1 MSAEEKIVS
10 VQTIDAEFRDKLQM
24 DEAPSPDTKTPAR
37 SGPQTLDVL
46 RNNEEYM
53 LIHHTIESLKSQL
66 ARAKSDMDILYRL
79 RDDAL
84 AHPVEYVE
92 SLLAG
97 TSPKAPP
104 QQSVVNVPYVYVDPY
119 FSYADPSAV
128 QRYQRHMKSAGYLNR
143 QLFASNDA
151 VNGKISTDNNQHG
164 SVRHVS
170 ASGHSTPTKAR
181 YAAKRGSRQPAS
193 ASTVLLTGVTAV
205 ATPERFSQRQLP
217 QQLSQASA
225 LGLANMGYSETQSL
239 KHTAGLKEGTY
250 LAPPMDRANTEP
262 VHRSSVTLSEP
273 EFSRAGSKDS
283 AADSFP
289 VKGSNSLSGTR
300 IGLSATQPGTPNERA
315 GSQKTLT
322 PQMLEEFRRQVSEE
336 RSRPPSRHSRHA
348 PSTTSTHNASNG
360 LENGE
365 DSGVDEDDDDDEYY
379 NKLVQAATAAGPDN
393 NVQPAYDTSDP
404 LLITSVAAP
413 AVTSAAGQ
421 RGAGKSLHLGSQYL
435 QHLQKLQNKAQGM
448 PFVREPQTKTPKRGV
463 GRPKKNALATSAPKR
478 IRKSKTGHRG
488 PTRRDSNR
496 PKPVSFNLPWS
507 DEEQQ
512 QLEEL
517 LLAYPEEEVANDRW
531 RKIAEALGT
540 RTMRQVA
547 SRVQKYFI
555 KLSKAG
561 LPVPGRVPDTTNW
574 TSIGGG
580 RLSSDEARRKK
591 PGGGTGSASGSR
603 KRKKYVDFT
612 SSSED
617 GGDEVEIELAAAS
630 DDERHG
636 HVSLTAEAAFHD
648 HKGKQADR
656 SNGFSYFENNADGG
670 TSSFRLAVH
679 EGGSSSNTSGIRE
692 PMYSADEGSTLAS
705 SSTSANPQTAA
716 LRSAKAVHLGYR
728 CDACMAEPIVGIRW
742 TCLECRGA
750 HAVDLCDEC
759 REEGTFETDWHRTT
773 HSFHAVRDAEM
784 EPYYANEVAS
794 AALREYS
801 YLA

>member
-1 MSAEEKIVS
+1 
-10 VQTIDAEFRDKLQM
+10 
-24 DEAPSPDTKTPAR
+24 
-37 SGPQTLDVL
+37 
-46 RNNEEYM
+46 
-53 LIHHTIESLKSQL
+53 
-66 ARAKSDMDILYRL
+66 
-79 RDDAL
+79 
-84 AHPVEYVE
+84 
-92 SLLAG
+92 
-97 TSPKAPP
+97 
-104 QQSVVNVPYVYVDPY
+104 
-119 FSYADPSAV
+119 
-128 QRYQRHMKSAGYLNR
+128 MKSAGYLNR

-164 SVRHVS
+164 SVRHAS

-193 ASTVLLTGVTAV
+193 ASTGLLTGVTAV
-205 ATPERFSQRQLP
+205 ATPERSSQRQP
-217 QQLSQASA
+217 SQPLSQASA
-225 LGLANMGYSETQSL
+225 LGLANMGCSETESL
-239 KHTAGLKEGTY
+239 EHTAGLKEGAY

-283 AADSFP
+283 AAGSFP
-289 VKGSNSLSGTR
+289 VKGSSSLSGTR
-300 IGLSATQPGTPNERA
+300 IGSSVTQPGTPNERA

-379 NKLVQAATAAGPDN
+379 NQLVQAATAAGPDN
-393 NVQPAYDTSDP
+393 NFQPAYDASDP
-404 LLITSVAAP
+404 LLITSMATP

-435 QHLQKLQNKAQGM
+435 QHLQRLQNRAQGM
-448 PFVREPQTKTPKRGV
+448 LFVREPQTKTPKRGV
-463 GRPKKNALATSAPKR
+463 GRPKKNALATSAPKK

-488 PTRRDSNR
+488 PTRRDNNR

-517 LLAYPEEEVANDRW
+517 LLVYPEEEVANDRW

-580 RLSSDEARRKK
+580 RLSFDEARRKK

-603 KRKKYVDFT
+603 KRMKYVDFT

-617 GGDEVEIELAAAS
+617 GGDEVDIELAAAS

-636 HVSLTAEAAFHD
+636 QVSLTAEAALHD
-648 HKGKQADR
+648 RKGKQADR
-656 SNGFSYFENNADGG
+656 SNGFSYFKNNADGG

-679 EGGSSSNTSGIRE
+679 EGGSSSNISGIRE
-692 PMYSADEGSTLAS
+692 PVYSDEGSTLAS

-759 REEGTFETDWHRTT
+759 REEGTFETDWHKTT
-773 HSFHAVRDAEM
+773 HNFHAVRDAEM